1 MRGKPNLDYDIA
13 FHLIFTPSWDILGD
27 ILSPF
32 SDPEQIQ
39 RGPHPPRRNKLRPRG
54 GDPEGG
60 DKHSKRFLIFVGLY
74 FSNVSNTFR

>member
-13 FHLIFTPSWDILGD
+13 FHLIFTPSWDILGV
-27 ILSPF
+27 ILSPL

-39 RGPHPPRRNKLRPRG
+39 RDPTPRRNKLRLRR

-60 DKHSKRFLIFVGLY
+60 DKHSMRFLIVVGLH
-74 FSNVSNTFR
+74 FSKVSNTFR